1 MPLSTATLVR
11 STVLAIL
18 VGLLALLAIVGTSIW
33 LVGRTQTYSD
43 GLIAARQERSAL
55 VDLRSLLQDA
65 ETGQRGYLL
74 TSEAAYLAPYDDA
87 RAKVAAQLAEVETI
101 IRSDAR
107 QA

>member
-18 VGLLALLAIVGTSIW
+18 VGLLALVAIVGTSIW

-43 GLIAARQERSAL
+43 RLIAARQERSAL

-65 ETGQRGYLL
+65 ETGQRGFLL
-74 TSEAAYLAPYDDA
+74 TSETAYLAPYDEA
-87 RAKVAAQLAEVETI
+87 RAKVATQLPAVGKI
-101 IRSDAR
+101 V
-107 QA
+107 